1 MKNAEDT
8 AISGKAC
15 IPEAAWTQ
23 VHITAPDSL
32 TLAETRDATPLEV
45 TVVNDSAET
54 LDPGSGE
61 GIMLSFRLVGA
72 EFATLRH
79 ECAQTRLSQRIPP
92 GGQHTQEIAVAIPE
106 QFADQV
112 IAIRVGLVQKGK
124 YWVERINDRMTFGL
138 GVAAPF
144 GLSVEW
150 KDKDNFTGR
159 FISTHSALTAID
171 VNPTFGWKASDNFGI
186 GIGIIAR
193 FSDVELNNHRLTPNS
208 PPIPGG
214 LEFAK
219 AKLEG
224 GMDTGYGFNIGFLHK
239 YNNSFHWGLQYRSRL
254 TVDYEGELT
263 LTQIPTGNPVLDGIL
278 GNVIPFNQKIGGN
291 TSIEFPDIASLGLGF
306 ATSANSWLEFDI
318 NWNGW
323 STFDQIQVEVDSPAL
338 PDIELTQDWSDAW
351 QYRVGF
357 RFNSSARSQWR
368 VGYIYDETPQPEYT
382 VSPVLPDANRNDFTF
397 GYGYMGDKF
406 SVDLAVMYVKFDDR
420 TVSESEVFY
429 FGTYNQDAWLL
440 GASFGF

>member
-1 MKNAEDT
+1 MTSKRLLALGLGLAGLLFMAVAPVQAAGFLIYEHGTKAMGMAGAFTAQADDPSALFYNAGGIAFQTDKKRSFLLGGTYVRGEGGGFD
-8 AISGKAC
+8 G
-15 IPEAAWTQ
+15 
-23 VHITAPDSL
+23 APPFPG
-32 TLAETRDATPLEV
+32 AGVKEET
-45 TVVNDSAET
+45 ET
-54 LDPGSGE
+54 LS
-61 GIMLSFRLVGA
+61 
-72 EFATLRH
+72 
-79 ECAQTRLSQRIPP
+79 
-92 GGQHTQEIAVAIPE
+92 EILPH
-106 QFADQV
+106 
-112 IAIRVGLVQKGK
+112 L

-138 GVAAPF
+138 GIGAPF

-150 KDKDNFTGR
+150 KNKDDFTGR
-159 FISTHSALTAID
+159 FISTKSALTAID

-193 FSDVELNNHRLTPNS
+193 FSDVELANHRLTPGGL
-208 PPIPGG
+208 PIPAG

-224 GMDTGYGFNIGFLHK
+224 GMDSGYGFNIGFLHK

-254 TVDYEGELT
+254 TVDYDGDLT
-263 LTQIPTGNPVLDGIL
+263 LTQISTGNPLIDGVLA
-278 GNVIPFNQKIGGN
+278 NVIPFNQKIGGK

-306 ATSANSWLEFDI
+306 ATSASSWLEFDI

-323 STFDQIQVEVDSPAL
+323 SSFDQIQVEVDSPAL

-357 RFNSSARSQWR
+357 RFNSSQRSQWR
-368 VGYIYDETPQPEYT
+368 IGYIYDETPQPEYT

-406 SVDLAVMYVKFDDR
+406 SVDLAIMYVKFDDR
-420 TVSESEVFY
+420 TVSESDVFY

-440 GASFGF
+440 GVSFGF

>member
-1 MKNAEDT
+1 MMSSKRLVLGLGIAGLLLSAVAPVQAAGFLIYEHGTKAMGMAGAFTAQADDPSALFYNAGGIAFQTDKKRSFLLGGTYVRGE
-8 AISGKAC
+8 GGGF
-15 IPEAAWTQ
+15 EG
-23 VHITAPDSL
+23 APPFPGAGV
-32 TLAETRDATPLEV
+32 TEET
-45 TVVNDSAET
+45 ET
-54 LDPGSGE
+54 LS
-61 GIMLSFRLVGA
+61 
-72 EFATLRH
+72 
-79 ECAQTRLSQRIPP
+79 
-92 GGQHTQEIAVAIPE
+92 EILPH
-106 QFADQV
+106 
-112 IAIRVGLVQKGK
+112 L

-239 YNNSFHWGLQYRSRL
+239 YNNSFHWGLQNRSRL